1 MLHNSSYHSLF
12 PRCFCLFS
20 LNQGEGTVHLTVC
33 WFSWSEV
40 NYFISSKNITGL
52 GYSWKRQSRPTAE
65 RDIVPSDLTTP
76 VLRSASV
83 LFSTLSVRPLTTN
96 WDVLGWNCVCLTSAL
111 EFALSVL
118 CLSFLV
124 YVGGLTVVHVCLPK
138 SGPSITQATCLTC
151 NVVWT
156 GLDLEIC

>member
-1 MLHNSSYHSLF
+1 MGEKQKNKNKVDSCTKLHYYLIIKCLTQQIFKDYINVAQLLISWFVF
-12 PRCFCLFS
+12 PNVFCLFS

-33 WFSWSEV
+33 WFAQSE
-40 NYFISSKNITGL
+40 
-52 GYSWKRQSRPTAE
+52 SRPTAE

-124 YVGGLTVVHVCLPK
+124 YVGWVDGCTCVLT
-138 SGPSITQATCLTC
+138 
-151 NVVWT
+151 
-156 GLDLEIC
+156 